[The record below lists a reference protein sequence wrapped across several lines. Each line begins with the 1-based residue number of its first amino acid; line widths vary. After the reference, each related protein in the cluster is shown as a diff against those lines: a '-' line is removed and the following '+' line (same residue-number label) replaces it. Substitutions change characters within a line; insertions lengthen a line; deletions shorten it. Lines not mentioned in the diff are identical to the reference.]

1 MRFENFDAETTS
13 RVLMKLRAQYGW
25 TQAEAATHCG
35 LSRWSYMQIENGY
48 TEHPRTITLDKIAKG
63 FGISYASLLG
73 RIPLIRLLNGLIKP
87 STILKKLSRH
97 YADLKNAECGPYPH
111 SAFCRFCGLFC

>member
-48 TEHPRTITLDKIAKG
+48 TEHP
-63 FGISYASLLG
+63 
-73 RIPLIRLLNGLIKP
+73 
-87 STILKKLSRH
+87 
-97 YADLKNAECGPYPH
+97 
-111 SAFCRFCGLFC
+111 

>member
-35 LSRWSYMQIENGY
+35 LSRWSY

-73 RIPLIRLLNGLIKP
+73 QPD
-87 STILKKLSRH
+87 STDKIVEWIDQAIDYLEKVK
-97 YADLKNAECGPYPH
+97 
-111 SAFCRFCGLFC
+111 SALC

>member
-73 RIPLIRLLNGLIKP
+73 QPD
-87 STILKKLSRH
+87 STDTIVEWIDQAIDYLEKVK
-97 YADLKNAECGPYPH
+97 
-111 SAFCRFCGLFC
+111 SALC

>member
-48 TEHPRTITLDKIAKG
+48 TEHPRTITLDKIVKG

-73 RIPLIRLLNGLIKP
+73 QPD
-87 STILKKLSRH
+87 STDKIVEWIDQAIDYLEKVK
-97 YADLKNAECGPYPH
+97 
-111 SAFCRFCGLFC
+111 SALC